1 MRGVRAVAA
10 KFTLHSLRCTTR
22 RTNHKSTTAQLRHY
36 DTPLL
41 SPGPMAT
48 RPASYSHS
56 ETAATSP
63 EAENLSQVLR
73 EEAVRLIQDASGGI
87 VLKPT
92 LNNSHVYHQT
102 LHDIKKR
109 GIDVE
114 GVKLNLQQM
123 LKAKEDSVNGLTKGI
138 EILFKQN
145 KVDYIKGTASFV
157 SPKIISVQ
165 LNDSGKSTVE
175 AKNVIIATGSEVAP
189 FPGGAIEIDEQQIV
203 SSTEGGEG
211 EDAEKAAMTQRA
223 RARGQSGGDLGQE
236 AGGNGNDAE
245 ARAGGGRGDAE
256 RAKCRRLQRRQRRRR
271 RRGADD
277 CSDDNADC
285 GNKGADDDNNDADD
299 GSEDAGDDDDDADG
313 GDIVDS
319 RDC

>member
-1 MRGVRAVAA
+1 MRVQQRQRRRDESMGMRGVRAVAA
-10 KFTLHSLRCTTR
+10 KFTLHSLRYTTR

-73 EEAVRLIQDASGGI
+73 EEAVRLIQDASSGI

-189 FPGGAIEIDEQQIV
+189 FPGGTIEIDEQQIV
-203 SSTEGGEG
+203 SSTGA
-211 EDAEKAAMTQRA
+211 DYDDNAEAEPMAAARAQKAA
-223 RARGQSGGDLGQE
+223 RARTLNVLESACVRNRGQ
-236 AGGNGNDAE
+236 
-245 ARAGGGRGDAE
+245 RVV
-256 RAKCRRLQRRQRRRR
+256 K
-271 RRGADD
+271 
-277 CSDDNADC
+277 
-285 GNKGADDDNNDADD
+285 
-299 GSEDAGDDDDDADG
+299 
-313 GDIVDS
+313 
-319 RDC
+319 

>member
-1 MRGVRAVAA
+1 
-10 KFTLHSLRCTTR
+10 
-22 RTNHKSTTAQLRHY
+22 
-36 DTPLL
+36 
-41 SPGPMAT
+41 
-48 RPASYSHS
+48 
-56 ETAATSP
+56 
-63 EAENLSQVLR
+63 VLR
-73 EEAVRLIQDASGGI
+73 EEAVRLIQDARVGDDVALSSRALKVAATMVPAPGRQGDDDDTTGSPNSRGI
-87 VLKPT
+87 TRYAQQLT
-92 LNNSHVYHQT
+92 RYHQT

-138 EILFKQN
+138 GILFKQN

-189 FPGGAIEIDEQQIV
+189 FPGGAIEIDEQQII
-203 SSTEGGEG
+203 SSTAHGSGEGAEGGEG

-236 AGGNGNDAE
+236 AVATATTQRRGRRGSGGSDDDEEGS
-245 ARAGGGRGDAE
+245 GGGRGDAE

-285 GNKGADDDNNDADD
+285 SNKGADDNNNNADD
-299 GSEDAGDDDDDADG
+299 SSEDDDDADG